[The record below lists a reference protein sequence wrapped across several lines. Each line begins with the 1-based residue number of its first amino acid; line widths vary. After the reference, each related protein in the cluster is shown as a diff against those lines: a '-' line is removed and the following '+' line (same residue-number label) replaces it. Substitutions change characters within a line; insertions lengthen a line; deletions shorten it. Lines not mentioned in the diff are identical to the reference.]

1 MNNYCFQESFFF
13 CCLSVT
19 ISRAHHLYNSSV
31 MHFCYTSYRSSSVLF
46 FDFIISTRYYR
57 MCEAAQVGLGRN
69 ASVHS
74 IHGSLLAVGELL
86 R

>member
-1 MNNYCFQESFFF
+1 MNNSAFRAFFVV
-13 CCLSVT
+13 SK
-19 ISRAHHLYNSSV
+19 AHQFPQLFINSLLLYNDGGFSGLRFNFYS
-31 MHFCYTSYRSSSVLF
+31 F
-46 FDFIISTRYYR
+46 RYYR

>member
-1 MNNYCFQESFFF
+1 MVMNNSAFRAFVLLLRMHLIESK
-13 CCLSVT
+13 
-19 ISRAHHLYNSSV
+19 AHQFPQLFVNSFLLYNYGG
-31 MHFCYTSYRSSSVLF
+31 FSVLRF
-46 FDFIISTRYYR
+46 LNFTRYYR